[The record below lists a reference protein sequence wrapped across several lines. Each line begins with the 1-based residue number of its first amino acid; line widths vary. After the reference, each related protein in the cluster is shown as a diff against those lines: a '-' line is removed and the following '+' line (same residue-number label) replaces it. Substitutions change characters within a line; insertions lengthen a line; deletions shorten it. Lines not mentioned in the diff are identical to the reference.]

1 MHFLFGELV
10 GVQFM
15 EQLDA
20 TLRAHSVLANYYGFG
35 FQGKD
40 FATES
45 TAWKLLI
52 NYYGHSLL
60 PFHNY
65 RKNGSTFSKLCIRCQ
80 GRPAG

>member
-52 NYYGHSLL
+52 NQYRHGCDMTEGQFSLIVS
-60 PFHNY
+60 NDW
-65 RKNGSTFSKLCIRCQ
+65 SCV
-80 GRPAG
+80 